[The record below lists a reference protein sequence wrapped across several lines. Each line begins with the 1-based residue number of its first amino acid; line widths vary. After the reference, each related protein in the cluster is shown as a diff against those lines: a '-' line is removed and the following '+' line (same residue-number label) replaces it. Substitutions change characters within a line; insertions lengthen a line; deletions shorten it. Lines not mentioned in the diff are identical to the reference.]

1 MICFSSPFYI
11 KSELFAYGYIQG
23 QPYVLKKKSI
33 KLFNFPFRQAKI

>member
-23 QPYVLKKKSI
+23 QPYVLKKKI
-33 KLFNFPFRQAKI
+33 HKVIQFPF